1 MARRPRIK
9 IDVGSILRRDREAAR
24 ARDFANEEGEGDFIA
39 WSYDPSKTTW
49 PQNGWDHRRTNRA
62 GYNKTTQTLRI
73 EFYTNGAVYNY
84 YNVPQSVARSFRRAV
99 SPGQFIDAVLN
110 GFPYER
116 IN

>member
-9 IDVGSILRRDREAAR
+9 IDVGSILKRDREAQR

-39 WSYDPSKTTW
+39 WTYDPSKTTW

-62 GYNKTTQTLRI
+62 GYDKKTGTLRI
-73 EFYTNGAVYNY
+73 EFYSNGAVYNY
-84 YNVPQSVARSFRRAV
+84 YDVSQATARAFRRAV
-99 SPGQFIDAVLN
+99 SPGQYIDRVLN
-110 GFPYER
+110 SHNYER